1 MTKAEADS
9 CHQKRSWTSCSHRLN
24 NIILII
30 KSMVLAYPSLM
41 INSQRLVCHYR
52 VSERDDPVSFEL
64 RLHV

>member
-9 CHQKRSWTSCSHRLN
+9 FHQKRSWTSCSHRLN

-64 RLHV
+64 RL

>member
-41 INSQRLVCHYR
+41 INFQRLVCHYG

>member
-9 CHQKRSWTSCSHRLN
+9 CHQKKSWTSCSHRLN

-52 VSERDDPVSFEL
+52 VSERDDPVSFES